1 MAQGPGEGESAHI
14 DPGQATTAPANRT
27 NAKPNMVYLTVV
39 PEFFTGAECHRRYP
53 QVTRNS
59 DAGSP

>member
-1 MAQGPGEGESAHI
+1 
-14 DPGQATTAPANRT
+14 
-27 NAKPNMVYLTVV
+27 MVYLTVV